1 VFLSAEINS
10 YFLSHFSLMFSS
22 FVFCPIML
30 ICLPPHIYFQV
41 EGPVFASCFTPC
53 CESYKIVSK
62 RNLDGN
68 EMIEIKNLLDPSK
81 SEWRKGPALVKLTDP
96 WEELT
101 SIKQCLVLDQDDY
114 IVVKDTKGDKS
125 VIKGPLA
132 YYPRN
137 YGDEVETKTQCV
149 AIPVNTY
156 LIVHDA
162 DSTTKPV
169 IHVRGPIGQF
179 YLRAFQTLVPNKY
192 TNKQFWDCV
201 EVTTGKAIHVQ
212 RLSGAVELIEE
223 PSFYMPEP
231 GENVVAFVDRVVLS
245 PNDFCVIRCPDGNV
259 KILDGRNPR
268 DRSFFLQP
276 FEEFITFDCDV
287 PLTKMSTLGRL
298 ISHKFCVRTSDNVVE
313 ELDLRIS
320 VFIEDVQHFC
330 NNPIIELHSTIKMHV
345 QNILLDQFA
354 KVSLEYFMD
363 QFNTIAES
371 VIAPTNLFF
380 NPFGVK
386 IYAMQILAF
395 NCTNATTQEL
405 LQSQIHVSQRKQ
417 NQLKEAE
424 NAVKIQVQENEV
436 EIRRKE
442 LEISAFQQDCKVALE
457 AKDAENALRMQELEI
472 EIKEE
477 EKRTSLLEIRRG
489 NQLVEAEFEGRA
501 LGHAFREQLAGID
514 PNLSSREKVEAFK
527 KQCDLK
533 QAKLLYAKANKMEV
547 YPKEVDMLTFQMK
560 SKEDADAMKT
570 SYMNGVG
577 FTQGQKSQA

>member
-1 VFLSAEINS
+1 
-10 YFLSHFSLMFSS
+10 
-22 FVFCPIML
+22 
-30 ICLPPHIYFQV
+30 
-41 EGPVFASCFTPC
+41 
-53 CESYKIVSK
+53 
-62 RNLDGN
+62 
-68 EMIEIKNLLDPSK
+68 MIEITNLLDPSK
-81 SEWRKGPALVKLTDP
+81 SVWKKGPDLVKLTDP
-96 WEELT
+96 WEQLGPVQ
-101 SIKQCLVLDQDDY
+101 QCLILDQDDY
-114 IVVKDTKGDKS
+114 IVVKDAKGDKS
-125 VIKGPLA
+125 VLKGPLA
-132 YYPRN
+132 YYPRK
-137 YGDEVETKTQCV
+137 YGDQVETKTQCI

-162 DSTTKPV
+162 DSTNKPV
-169 IHVRGPIGQF
+169 IHIRGPIGQF
-179 YLRAFQTLVPNKY
+179 YLRAFQRCVPNK
-192 TNKQFWDCV
+192 TTLKQYWECV

-212 RLSGAVELIEE
+212 RLNGAVELIQD

-245 PNDFCVIRCPDGNV
+245 PNDFCVIKCPDGHV

-276 FEEFITFDCDV
+276 FEEFIKFDCDPWV
-287 PLTKMSTLGRL
+287 TKMTTLGRI

-313 ELDLRIS
+313 EVDLRIS
-320 VFIEDVQHFC
+320 VVIEDVPQFC
-330 NNPIIELHSTIKMHV
+330 TNPIIELHPTIKMHV

-363 QFNTIAES
+363 QFNNIAES
-371 VIAPTNLFF
+371 IIAPTNLFF
-380 NPFGVK
+380 NPFGVRV
-386 IYAMQILAF
+386 YAVQILAF
-395 NCTNATTQEL
+395 NCTNKTTQEL

-424 NAVKIQVQENEV
+424 AAVKIKVQANEV
-436 EIRRKE
+436 EMRKKE
-442 LEISAFQQDCKVALE
+442 LEISAFQQDCRVALE
-457 AKDAENALRMQELEI
+457 SKDAENALRMQELEI

-514 PNLSSREKVEAFK
+514 PNLSSKEKVAVFK
-527 KQCDLK
+527 TQCDLK

-547 YPKEVDMLTFQMK
+547 YPNEVDMLTFQMK
-560 SKEDADAMKT
+560 NQADADAMKT